1 MWPYHR
7 ASNRLANGLTI
18 LRSSER
24 LGLRTEGSGRW
35 EKGVDPYLAETAA
48 DLATRL
54 ILELTGASFAGET
67 EVAAEL
73 PERPVVSFRPE
84 RANALIGL
92 ELADKEQRR
101 ILTGL
106 GFDVTKDWNVIVPT
120 WRARDVTREADVVEE
135 VARFHL
141 NEVPFT
147 LPLRRTGARLTREQ
161 RLRRLV
167 EEALVGAGCSE
178 IYTTTLL
185 PDDADPN
192 ALRLPTPL
200 TSDQAVLRTTLLE
213 GLVTTARSN
222 LDVGNEHI
230 RLFELARVFLPP
242 ADPRPEEHW
251 RAGGI
256 VQGGF
261 GPAKGVVETLHEA
274 LKIEPSFERTQLP
287 FLHPGK
293 GAAFE
298 AGWVGEL
305 HPERLEGEWGVFEV
319 DLPALFARVP
329 ERLVYQDVITF
340 PALRQDLAFSVPEG
354 VSAAELVTAARE
366 AAGPELH
373 EMRPFDVYRGDQ
385 VGEGRK
391 SIAFAV
397 SFQSPER
404 TLTDEDAA
412 RLREQIVSAL
422 AERFGAELRA

>member
-1 MWPYHR
+1 
-7 ASNRLANGLTI
+7 
-18 LRSSER
+18 
-24 LGLRTEGSGRW
+24 
-35 EKGVDPYLAETAA
+35 
-48 DLATRL
+48 
-54 ILELTGASFAGET
+54 
-67 EVAAEL
+67 
-73 PERPVVSFRPE
+73 
-84 RANALIGL
+84 
-92 ELADKEQRR
+92 
-101 ILTGL
+101 
-106 GFDVTKDWNVIVPT
+106 
-120 WRARDVTREADVVEE
+120 
-135 VARFHL
+135 
-141 NEVPFT
+141 
-147 LPLRRTGARLTREQ
+147 
-161 RLRRLV
+161 
-167 EEALVGAGCSE
+167 
-178 IYTTTLL
+178 
-185 PDDADPN
+185 
-192 ALRLPTPL
+192 
-200 TSDQAVLRTTLLE
+200 LLE

-354 VSAAELVTAARE
+354 VSAAELVTAARD

-412 RLREQIVSAL
+412 RLRGQIVSAL

>member
-1 MWPYHR
+1 MIDLKR
-7 ASNRLANGLTI
+7 ALHFRAPIFFFLMI
-18 LRSSER
+18 RRPRRS
-24 LGLRTEGSGRW
+24 
-35 EKGVDPYLAETAA
+35 
-48 DLATRL
+48 
-54 ILELTGASFAGET
+54 
-67 EVAAEL
+67 
-73 PERPVVSFRPE
+73 
-84 RANALIGL
+84 
-92 ELADKEQRR
+92 
-101 ILTGL
+101 
-106 GFDVTKDWNVIVPT
+106 
-120 WRARDVTREADVVEE
+120 
-135 VARFHL
+135 
-141 NEVPFT
+141 T
-147 LPLRRTGARLTREQ
+147 LFP
-161 RLRRLV
+161 
-167 EEALVGAGCSE
+167 
-178 IYTTTLL
+178 YTTLFRS
-185 PDDADPN
+185 N

-329 ERLVYQDVITF
+329 ERLVYPDVLTF
-340 PALRQDLAFSVPEG
+340 PALRPHLALSVP
-354 VSAAELVTAARE
+354 A
-366 AAGPELH
+366 
-373 EMRPFDVYRGDQ
+373 
-385 VGEGRK
+385 
-391 SIAFAV
+391 
-397 SFQSPER
+397 
-404 TLTDEDAA
+404 
-412 RLREQIVSAL
+412 
-422 AERFGAELRA
+422 